1 MIPGTEAIRQT
12 QKQYSSHALTLF
24 IIVGACLLFS
34 GYRSAGKGL
43 ILGAVFSVF
52 NFILMGIALPFQC
65 GHAKGRTLLIALGS
79 IGGRYLI
86 LAIPLI
92 MAIKMEQFNLYAVVC
107 GLFAIQ
113 LVMIADHII
122 RQTRDSRRKQK

>member
-1 MIPGTEAIRQT
+1 M
-12 QKQYSSHALTLF
+12 LF
-24 IIVGACLLFS
+24 VVVGACLLFG

-43 ILGAVFSVF
+43 ILGAVFSVI
-52 NFILMGIALPFQC
+52 NFFLMGIALPFQC
-65 GHAKGRTLLIALGS
+65 GHAKGRTLLITLGS

-92 MAIKMEQFNLYAVVC
+92 MAIKMEQFNFYAVVC

-113 LVMIADHII
+113 LVMIADHLN
-122 RQTRDSRRKQK
+122 RLVLGNRGKQK